1 MENKDYSKVNLPG
14 FDFSNQN
21 LSGANFTDAV
31 LVGCNFNNSDLSYAN
46 FERANLVKATF
57 QQSRLYHTNFKDAK
71 MGFAVMEPRD
81 VFGCTFT
88 LDCKTF
94 EDMFLSSNGV
104 IILLY
109 FMLLAKIPEGT
120 REKLSKLI
128 IDEVGQ
134 AKFDTLGRA
143 FAHRRL

>member
-1 MENKDYSKVNLPG
+1 MEKDFSKVKLPN

-21 LSGANFTDAV
+21 LSGSNFSDAD

-46 FERANLVKATF
+46 FERANLVKASF
-57 QQSRLYHTNFKDAK
+57 QQSRLYHTNFKDARL
-71 MGFAVMEPRD
+71 GFSKFEPRD
-81 VFGCTFT
+81 IFGCTFT
-88 LDCKTF
+88 LDCETF
-94 EDMFLSSNGV
+94 DSMEMSQNGIV
-104 IILLY
+104 MVLY
-109 FMLLAKIPEGT
+109 FMLMT
-120 REKLSKLI
+120 KLSEETRKRIRQAI